1 MFGVKVKDPLFDGKI
16 PSLSISNSPAFLCPA
31 GLQRMAEE
39 FVKFPEQYE
48 VNRQALEKAANS
60 YLFCVELLEKPIM
73 RFRKKIDFCRR
84 AARAPGGFTKQLLNH
99 KFFKI
104 SFIHAESSTSNAKH
118 FLPRSFND
126 APM

>member
-1 MFGVKVKDPLFDGKI
+1 MFGVKVKEPLFDGKI

-73 RFRKKIDFCRR
+73 RFRKKLIFVSEPTVLPEVSQILQNLFDPHR
-84 AARAPGGFTKQLLNH
+84 
-99 KFFKI
+99 I
-104 SFIHAESSTSNAKH
+104 KH
-118 FLPRSFND
+118 FERKTLF
-126 APM
+126 AEIF